1 MHPKFSLRLGYF
13 SIKHGKRF
21 QFSFKK
27 GNISRTSCNVWDIIQ
42 LIPFVCAFY
51 AFESSLFYSHCN
63 CESKVMVIPFAMGTH
78 QSDPL
83 RRALF
88 VVTHF
93 KTLHFMANCF
103 PSYLFPFIIDDTHII
118 SPPFNYIMC
127 I

>member
-63 CESKVMVIPFAMGTH
+63 VESDVIIIPSTMGTH
-78 QSDPL
+78 QGDPWGGGGGGGGHYS
-83 RRALF
+83 F
-88 VVTHF
+88 
-93 KTLHFMANCF
+93 
-103 PSYLFPFIIDDTHII
+103 
-118 SPPFNYIMC
+118 
-127 I
+127 